1 MSFGSRLKEKRES
14 LGITQ
19 PQLAKL
25 LNVSK
30 GAIGNWET
38 DVNSPRATLLCDLF
52 DILHCDAN
60 YLFQDETKDLYKD
73 EAIPEEFEKI
83 IKKYRT
89 LDTYGKDAVDS
100 VLDIEYTRCQ
110 VKEEPSSY
118 IPDNIRPIDYYMKNA
133 SAGSGQVVFDDTV
146 VERITIPD
154 ILTSQKNCDN
164 VYSRS
169 EKLRKKKGGASLAVI
184 EANEP
189 LATGINRIIA
199 SKGLKKIHVAK
210 EAGLSPQEL
219 SDMLNGRRLIKACD
233 IPNIAKALHVDT
245 DDIYKAGTE
254 SRE

>member
-38 DVNSPRATLLCDLF
+38 DVNSPRATLLYDLF

-73 EAIPEEFEKI
+73 EATPDEFEKI

-118 IPDNIRPIDYYMKNA
+118 IPDNIRSIDYYMKNA
-133 SAGSGQVVFDDTV
+133 SAGNGQVVFDDTV

-154 ILTSQKNCDN
+154 IPKYKRVAYAIGVNGNSM
-164 VYSRS
+164 
-169 EKLRKKKGGASLAVI
+169 
-184 EANEP
+184 EP
-189 LATGINRIIA
+189 LYHDG
-199 SKGLKKIHVAK
+199 
-210 EAGLSPQEL
+210 
-219 SDMLNGRRLIKACD
+219 DMLLIEPTVDMEIGEIGIFIVDGEAYVKKLGDKELISLNENYSD
-233 IPNIAKALHVDT
+233 IPLTEYTSCMGRVVD
-245 DDIYKAGTE
+245 KLP
-254 SRE
+254 RE

>member
-38 DVNSPRATLLCDLF
+38 DVNSPRATLLYDLF

-73 EAIPEEFEKI
+73 EATPDEFEKI

-118 IPDNIRPIDYYMKNA
+118 IPDNIRSIDYYMKNA
-133 SAGSGQVVFDDTV
+133 SAGNGQVVFDDTV

-154 ILTSQKNCDN
+154 IPKYKRVAYAIGVNGNSM
-164 VYSRS
+164 
-169 EKLRKKKGGASLAVI
+169 
-184 EANEP
+184 EP
-189 LATGINRIIA
+189 LYHDG
-199 SKGLKKIHVAK
+199 
-210 EAGLSPQEL
+210 
-219 SDMLNGRRLIKACD
+219 DMLLIEPTVDMEIGEIGIFIVDGDAYVKKLGNEELISLNEDYSNIPLTEYTSCMGRV
-233 IPNIAKALHVDT
+233 VD
-245 DDIYKAGTE
+245 KLSQE
-254 SRE
+254 